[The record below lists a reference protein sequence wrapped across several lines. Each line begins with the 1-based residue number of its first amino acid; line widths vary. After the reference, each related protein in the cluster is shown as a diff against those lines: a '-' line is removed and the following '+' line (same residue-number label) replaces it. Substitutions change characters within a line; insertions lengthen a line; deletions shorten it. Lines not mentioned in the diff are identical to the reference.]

1 MANVNKQVKLELQ
14 KELDEFQ
21 KAQKDIQKCVETR
34 QKLEAQLTENKVVK
48 EELEIL
54 EEGANIYKLTGPVL
68 VKQDLSEAK
77 STVSKRIE
85 YISAEVKRQE
95 TSIADLEKEQE
106 KHREKLGKLQ
116 SQMSPPAVK
125 A

>member
-54 EEGANIYKLTGPVL
+54 EVCCI
-68 VKQDLSEAK
+68 
-77 STVSKRIE
+77 
-85 YISAEVKRQE
+85 ISG
-95 TSIADLEKEQE
+95 T
-106 KHREKLGKLQ
+106 H
-116 SQMSPPAVK
+116 
-125 A
+125 